1 MMIPFTLGEILIMG
15 LVIAVIIMLTVHMAR
30 KK

>member
-1 MMIPFTLGEILIMG
+1 MIPFTLGEVLLMV
-15 LVIAVIIMLTVHMAR
+15 LVIAVIIMLTVHMVR

>member
-1 MMIPFTLGEILIMG
+1 MIPFTLGEILIMV
-15 LVIAVIIMLTVHMAR
+15 LVIAVVIMLTVHMAR